1 MANAEKLNHEQ
12 YAQKRVGFLLGQYAK
27 ARPHEPEIYTAS
39 LAAILSE
46 YPREVI
52 DYVTDPRTGLA
63 STLKWIPEPAEV
75 REVCEA
81 HMAPVRRQQ
90 QREAI
95 ERKNK
100 QSLEAPVDRSRRKSY
115 AEIQADF
122 AAASIFIGGPRRPAP
137 RDTAASLKAKYGI
150 SEADWNA
157 IPDRP
162 ARNKSSASDGEVG

>member
-46 YPREVI
+46 YPREGI
-52 DYVTDPRTGLA
+52 DYVTDSLPAPRTGLA

-75 REVCEA
+75 REVCEV
-81 HMAPVRRQQ
+81 HIAPVRRQQ

-100 QSLEAPVDRSRRKSY
+100 
-115 AEIQADF
+115 
-122 AAASIFIGGPRRPAP
+122 
-137 RDTAASLKAKYGI
+137 
-150 SEADWNA
+150 
-157 IPDRP
+157 
-162 ARNKSSASDGEVG
+162 